1 MQWSDNE
8 RKRENLLQETK
19 GLWNASNSLSWEK
32 QQTFRDPTTSFPAE
46 WHLRN
51 KCRNSMLMTCH
62 WPDMGRVSDWT
73 CCAGNLLQPI
83 RNTTQI
89 WVVTRHQYGVSALV
103 SKTSFTEKPV
113 VASPNISCFLR
124 LVLFTTPK
132 RAHVWWKLNYGQTYT
147 TGFKWPLII
156 NLWRWI

>member
-8 RKRENLLQETK
+8 RKEKIYYRKRKVCEMQVIVYPEK
-19 GLWNASNSLSWEK
+19 NSRHFATL
-32 QQTFRDPTTSFPAE
+32 
-46 WHLRN
+46 N

-62 WPDMGRVSDWT
+62 WPDLGRVSDWT

-89 WVVTRHQYGVSALV
+89 WVVTRHQYGISALV

-132 RAHVWWKLNYGQTYT
+132 IAHVWWKLNYGQTYT

>member
-8 RKRENLLQETK
+8 RKREKLSQETK

-46 WHLRN
+46 WRLRN

-62 WPDMGRVSDWT
+62 WPDLGRVSDWT
-73 CCAGNLLQPI
+73 CCARNLLQPI

-89 WVVTRHQYGVSALV
+89 WVVTRHQYGISALV
-103 SKTSFTEKPV
+103 SQTSFHGETSGG
-113 VASPNISCFLR
+113 VAKYQLFSQVSFIHHTKNSPRVMKTR
-124 LVLFTTPK
+124 LWSDI
-132 RAHVWWKLNYGQTYT
+132 HNKL
-147 TGFKWPLII
+147 
-156 NLWRWI
+156 

>member
-8 RKRENLLQETK
+8 RKKILLQETK
-19 GLWNASNSLSWEK
+19 GLWNASHSLSRENSRHFATLPLVFPRNDVWE
-32 QQTFRDPTTSFPAE
+32 TSAE
-46 WHLRN
+46 IPYWWHVI
-51 KCRNSMLMTCH
+51 
-62 WPDMGRVSDWT
+62 G
-73 CCAGNLLQPI
+73 
-83 RNTTQI
+83 QI
-89 WVVTRHQYGVSALV
+89 WVAFLIGCAARVVTRHQYGISALV

-132 RAHVWWKLNYGQTYT
+132 IAHVWWKLNYGQTYT